1 MAITSIWDINDKL
14 QASVKYVANKEKT
27 ESDEL
32 DALHNGLAYTTN
44 SFKTENKQFVTGINC
59 TLETCYNDMI
69 ATKKQFGKEGGILA
83 FHAIQA
89 FEPGEITA
97 VKAHEIGIE
106 LANKLWSDRFEV
118 ILATHL
124 DREHIHSH
132 FIINSVSFKD
142 GKRYYDNKK
151 SYKKLRDTSDELCRA
166 YGLSIIEDPTGKK
179 VHYKE
184 WKNESEGKT
193 SYRTIYING
202 MEEALSRSRTRKEL
216 INNLKEIGFEV
227 KTGKHLAIKLPYAK
241 QYKRLYKLHG
251 DKYSDDNINKR
262 LLDNSIINWEPFQ
275 KAYYVPYPK
284 KNLFGFQKDYFRI
297 MYRLGLIEK
306 KIKPQHIHP
315 IIREDLVYIDD
326 ITEQATYI
334 GKYNITTITD
344 LENRITSLTSNL
356 KQLESERNTIYNN
369 IRICDDDYQKLELEN
384 KRDDLSSQIKE
395 LRNELK
401 LCDKIKQRSQEIHY
415 KLEEMDK
422 QEQQEKGGVNNERR
436 WRDSRSNG

>member
-1 MAITSIWDINDKL
+1 MSYYNPKIYNYANLNDTDRERFYCMMFMYSTIDDMKPD
-14 QASVKYVANKEKT
+14 YEG
-27 ESDEL
+27 DEL
-32 DALHNGLAYTTN
+32 TT
-44 SFKTENKQFVTGINC
+44 
-59 TLETCYNDMI
+59 TLEKVFCETALDVLDNVKSNLLSTLIEFIVVSIDSYSTDVYEQDTNDYF
-69 ATKKQFGKEGGILA
+69 FGFEKENFDNL
-83 FHAIQA
+83 
-89 FEPGEITA
+89 EMLGE
-97 VKAHEIGIE
+97 E
-106 LANKLWSDRFEV
+106 
-118 ILATHL
+118 
-124 DREHIHSH
+124 
-132 FIINSVSFKD
+132 
-142 GKRYYDNKK
+142 
-151 SYKKLRDTSDELCRA
+151 KLRDTSDELCRT

-202 MEEALSRSRTRKEL
+202 VEEALSRSRTRKEL
-216 INNLKEIGFEV
+216 ITNLKQIGFEV
-227 KTGKHLAIKLPYAK
+227 KTGKHLAIKLPNAK

-251 DKYSDDNINKR
+251 DKYSDENINKR
-262 LLDNSIINWEPFQ
+262 LLDNSMINWEPFQ

-284 KNLFGFQKDYFRI
+284 KNLFGFQKDYFHI

-326 ITEQATYI
+326 ISEQATYI
-334 GKYNITTITD
+334 GKHNITTIDD
-344 LENRITSLTSNL
+344 LHDRITSISTNL
-356 KQLESERNTIYNN
+356 IQLEEVRNTIYNN

-384 KRDDLSSQIKE
+384 KRDDLSSQIKA

-422 QEQQEKGGVNNERR
+422 QEQPEQGGVNNEHR